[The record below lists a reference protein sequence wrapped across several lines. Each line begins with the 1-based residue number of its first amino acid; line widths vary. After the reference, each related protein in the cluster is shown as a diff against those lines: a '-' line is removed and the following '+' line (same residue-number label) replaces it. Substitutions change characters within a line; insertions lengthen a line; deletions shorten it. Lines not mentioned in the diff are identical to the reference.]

1 MGNATANCLN
11 NKGLHENW
19 LLSSKS
25 QEAKISYLMVEQVK
39 PPDYLWEKISNRLN
53 KQMPM
58 AQPLILP
65 SRYTEKNIGLL
76 IAVATFSIAAI
87 LYFLI

>member
-1 MGNATANCLN
+1 
-11 NKGLHENW
+11 
-19 LLSSKS
+19 
-25 QEAKISYLMVEQVK
+25 
-39 PPDYLWEKISNRLN
+39 
-53 KQMPM
+53 MPM

-76 IAVATFSIAAI
+76 IAVANFSIAAI